1 MSALASWEDNRY
13 GISSHAISLTEI
25 IVFILHSV
33 DVMSYLLTGVLDHLC
48 IHKIKLN
55 HDE

>member
-1 MSALASWEDNRY
+1 MKGY